1 MLQPSKNLPNFANNC
16 SKGDNSTSMDY
27 VEAYQLIM
35 QQAHSSQDPSQVN
48 LADRLRQQKP
58 PIPGQITTLL
68 LALKV
73 LYEGLR
79 GVTTLE
85 RSLVLA
91 LYALV
96 QDSQYWYDQGQ
107 KAGIDWPPLLEA
119 DLRRIAKSVQ
129 NIFSDRWD

>member
-1 MLQPSKNLPNFANNC
+1 
-16 SKGDNSTSMDY
+16 MDY
-27 VEAYQLIM
+27 AEAYKLIL
-35 QQAHSSQDPSQVN
+35 QQIHTAEGVGQNN
-48 LADRLRQQKP
+48 LVDRLRHQKP

-85 RSLVLA
+85 RSLVSA
-91 LYALV
+91 LYTLV

-107 KAGIDWPPLLEA
+107 KAGVDWPPLLEV

-129 NIFSDRWD
+129 NILSDRWES